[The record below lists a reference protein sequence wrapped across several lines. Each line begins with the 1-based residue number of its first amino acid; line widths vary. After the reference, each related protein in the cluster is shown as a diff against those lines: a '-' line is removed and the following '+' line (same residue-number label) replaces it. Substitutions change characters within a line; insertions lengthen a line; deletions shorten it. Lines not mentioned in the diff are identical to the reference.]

1 MIVGLVKTWDKNHRP
16 KPEPPWRLLGL
27 GLLFVNGMAAVFL
40 PIGIF
45 GSIVSAIA
53 LLILLFLPLF
63 FAALKL
69 TKIYGNAV
77 FFALFLGFLSGPLS
91 TLYLSH
97 SFGYFLGL
105 HYQNS
110 TGPDALS
117 EFPGVRIFRFS
128 NARFLYKYQAKKT
141 SIVAPK
147 APGAIQKPLYFH
159 VVPWVSSAWK
169 EGDPVQTW
177 AACPNLADSLC
188 DWDTQNTGVGE
199 SLSTSALFPYY
210 MEAVEESGKIH
221 HLRISPKPRILLPL
235 SDPEA
240 ALVRTGLYGM
250 SGLIML
256 NYLWVVGVIVWRR
269 RNKESNP

>member
-1 MIVGLVKTWDKNHRP
+1 M
-16 KPEPPWRLLGL
+16 
-27 GLLFVNGMAAVFL
+27 FVNGMAAVFL

-45 GSIVSAIA
+45 GSILSAVA
-53 LLILLFLPLF
+53 LLVLLFLPLF

-69 TKIYGNAV
+69 TKVYGNAV

-110 TGPDALS
+110 TGPDTLS

-141 SIVAPK
+141 SVVRPK

-159 VVPWVSSAWK
+159 VVPWVSFAWK
-169 EGDPVQTW
+169 EGDPIQTW
-177 AACPNLADSLC
+177 AACPNLADSIC
-188 DWDTQNTGVGE
+188 DWDLQNTGVGE

-210 MEAVEESGKIH
+210 LEAVEESGKIH
-221 HLRISPKPRILLPL
+221 HLRVSAKPRILLPL

-269 RNKESNP
+269 RNKESNS